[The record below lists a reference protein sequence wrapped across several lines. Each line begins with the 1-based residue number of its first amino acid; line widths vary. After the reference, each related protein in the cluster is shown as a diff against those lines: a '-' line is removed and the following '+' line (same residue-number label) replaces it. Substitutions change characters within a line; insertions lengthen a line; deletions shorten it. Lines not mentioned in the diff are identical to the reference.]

1 MPRFAHSAPTETFI
15 PPLRK
20 KNGVRNANATT
31 RIRSCS
37 VRCES

>member
-1 MPRFAHSAPTETFI
+1 MPRLAQSAPADTFI
-15 PPLRK
+15 PPFRK

-37 VRCES
+37 RRCSW